1 MRIWTLLWQIRL
13 TAVANA
19 PLRRL
24 WTVCLQMQQ
33 QAHYKK
39 VLHAR
44 CLLRMPNH
52 RSVQHHQRK
61 QSAKPKPLLLP
72 ACPHRQ
78 RKQSL
83 EAPGRWLRKVQL
95 GAEAAQILMGAVR
108 WRWRARLLRVP
119 CVVRGGM

>member
-1 MRIWTLLWQIRL
+1 
-13 TAVANA
+13 
-19 PLRRL
+19 
-24 WTVCLQMQQ
+24 MQQ
-33 QAHYKK
+33 QVHFKK

-78 RKQSL
+78 QKQSL
-83 EAPGRWLRKVQL
+83 EAPGRWVRKVQL

-108 WRWRARLLRVP
+108 WRWRARLLTLP
-119 CVVRGGM
+119 SVVRGGM